1 MDIQMYRAKVKT
13 EGVENFER
21 GTGMKLNLVMNGNK
35 KENKN
40 KEAEEGRKGGR
51 EEGRKGPVNLIGYC
65 VWSGGLLG
73 QMYQKCSHL
82 IPKGTDYLP
91 SNSLLSVFH

>member
-51 EEGRKGPVNLIGYC
+51 EKGAGKFNR
-65 VWSGGLLG
+65 LLC
-73 QMYQKCSHL
+73 MEWRF
-82 IPKGTDYLP
+82 IR
-91 SNSLLSVFH
+91 SNVSEM